1 MNLIIFGATTLVGM
15 QLVKQAL
22 HNGHHVKA
30 YGKNVFTS
38 NLPESKDIE
47 VIQGALFDAYEV
59 NKALKGCDA
68 VLTALGGN
76 MDGLDLTRSLG
87 MKNIVAQMQKQH
99 VQRIVA
105 LGGIGIL
112 NDAAADELIMD
123 TPDFPAELITVSLEH
138 QKAYNFLKESTLSWS
153 FVCAPDIIEAAPTG
167 IFSTKA
173 DCLPSKNK
181 YRITSGDLALFM
193 LKELTTNDFLLHRVG
208 ISN

>member
-1 MNLIIFGATTLVGM
+1 MNLIIFGATSLVGM

-22 HNGHHVKA
+22 YNGHHVKA

-38 NLPESKDIE
+38 NLPESKEVE
-47 VIQGALFDAYEV
+47 VIQGALFDGYEV

-76 MDGLDLTRSLG
+76 VDGLDLTRSLG
-87 MKNIVAQMQKQH
+87 MKNIVAQMQKLH

-112 NDAAADELIMD
+112 NEDADTLIMD
-123 TPDFPAELITVSLEH
+123 TPEFAPELISVSLEH
-138 QKAYNFLKESTLSWS
+138 QKAYNFLKESSLGWTI
-153 FVCAPDIIEAAPTG
+153 VCAPDIIDAAPTG
-167 IFSTKA
+167 IFSTKI
-173 DCLPSKNK
+173 DYMPSKNK

-193 LKELTTNDFLLHRVG
+193 LKEVTANEYLQQKVG